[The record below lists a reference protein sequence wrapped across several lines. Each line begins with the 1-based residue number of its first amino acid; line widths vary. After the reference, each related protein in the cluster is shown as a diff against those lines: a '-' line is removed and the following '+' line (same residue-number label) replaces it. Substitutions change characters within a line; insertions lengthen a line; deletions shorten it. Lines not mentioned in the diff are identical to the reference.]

1 MSKAYATSRW
11 SWEKEKTTEGEL
23 HGGGFKYPPGVD
35 PQVAGLF
42 WVRYGEGSPR
52 ELLLSML
59 SAGFWNEATELE
71 IPNAFYDGLKLSTY
85 RFFSGIY
92 SHLTMEEISAR
103 QVPIPF
109 KEAVFSI

>member
-1 MSKAYATSRW
+1 M
-11 SWEKEKTTEGEL
+11 GEVWGRQSQGAAAQ
-23 HGGGFKYPPGVD
+23 HAECRV
-35 PQVAGLF
+35 
-42 WVRYGEGSPR
+42 
-52 ELLLSML
+52 
-59 SAGFWNEATELE
+59 WNEATELE

-103 QVPIPF
+103 QVPVPF

>member
-1 MSKAYATSRW
+1 MSKAFATSGW

-23 HGGGFKYPPGVD
+23 HEGGFKYPPGVD

-59 SAGFWNEATELE
+59 SAGS
-71 IPNAFYDGLKLSTY
+71 GMRSLSWRSQTH
-85 RFFSGIY
+85 SMMG
-92 SHLTMEEISAR
+92 
-103 QVPIPF
+103 
-109 KEAVFSI
+109 